1 MTPIPIAIVGAGLA
15 GIACARRLRSAGL
28 PARLF
33 DKGSAPGGR
42 IATRRREDSSFDH
55 GAQYWTVRE
64 PAFAAAVEDAAR
76 QGSARHWSPRWPGG
90 EQETRTLW
98 VGAPG
103 MAAMPAALAAGL
115 DLALRSRITSLER
128 EEAGWR
134 LADDQGGSHG
144 PFAFVVLAMPA
155 PQAGVLGASATPVA
169 ARVAAVPMAPC
180 WAALLAFETPLDLPM
195 DADWREDPVLPWVA
209 RNSAKPGRRGLDS
222 WVLHADAEWSRG
234 RLEAS
239 SAAVQAELVQ
249 RFEQRAGRPLP
260 PLAYASAHR
269 WRYAR
274 VEAPVG
280 EPWLADWDAGVAFCG
295 DWCLDARIEAAF
307 LSGDALG
314 EALAA
319 RFATIPTRSQE

>member
-1 MTPIPIAIVGAGLA
+1 MTSIPIAIVGAGLA

-28 PARLF
+28 PVRLF

-64 PAFAAAVEDAAR
+64 PAFEAAVEEAAQ
-76 QGSARHWSPRWPGG
+76 QGSAGRWNPRWPGG
-90 EQETRTLW
+90 EQEARTLW
-98 VGAPG
+98 VGVPG

-115 DLALRSRITSLER
+115 DLALRSRITSLVR
-128 EEAGWR
+128 DAAGWR

-144 PFAFVVLAMPA
+144 PFAIVVLAMPA
-155 PQAGVLGASATPVA
+155 PQAGALAAAATPVA

-180 WAALLAFETPLDLPM
+180 WAAMLAFESPLELAI

-234 RLEAS
+234 RVES
-239 SAAVQAELVQ
+239 SPAAVQAELVQ

-260 PLAYASAHR
+260 PLAHASVHR

-274 VEAPVG
+274 VEAPAG
-280 EPWLADWDAGVAFCG
+280 EPWLADWDAGLAFCG

-319 RFATIPTRSQE
+319 RLAG

>member
-1 MTPIPIAIVGAGLA
+1 VTSTPIAIAIVGAGLA
-15 GIACARRLRSAGL
+15 GIACARRLQAAGL
-28 PARLF
+28 PVRLF

-42 IATRRREDSSFDH
+42 IATRRREDSAFDH

-64 PAFAAAVEDAAR
+64 PAFEAAVEEAAR
-76 QGSARHWSPRWPGG
+76 QGCAERWNPRWPGG
-90 EQETRTLW
+90 EQQARTLW

-103 MAAMPAALAAGL
+103 MAGMPAALASGL
-115 DLALRSRITSLER
+115 DLSLRCRITSLVR
-128 EEAGWR
+128 DGSAWN
-134 LADDQGGSHG
+134 LCDDLGRSLG
-144 PFAFVVLAMPA
+144 PFALVVLALPA
-155 PQAGVLGASATPVA
+155 PQAAELAASATPVA

-180 WAALLAFETPLDLPM
+180 WAAMLAFESPLDLPF
-195 DADWREDPVLPWVA
+195 DADWREDTVLPWVA
-209 RNSAKPGRRGLDS
+209 RNSAKPGRRGLDA

-239 SAAVQAELVQ
+239 PAAVQAELVQ

-260 PLAYASAHR
+260 PLAHASVHR

-274 VEAPVG
+274 VEAPAG
-280 EPWLADWDAGVAFCG
+280 EPWIADWDAGVAFCG

-319 RFATIPTRSQE
+319 RLAR